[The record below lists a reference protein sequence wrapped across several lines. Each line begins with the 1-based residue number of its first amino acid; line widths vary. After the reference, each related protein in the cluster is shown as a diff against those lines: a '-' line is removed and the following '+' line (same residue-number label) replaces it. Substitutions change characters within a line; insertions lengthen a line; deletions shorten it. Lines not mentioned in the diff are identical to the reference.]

1 MEESSIFTKII
12 KGEVPSEFIYQDEIC
27 VVILTIEPLSEGH
40 MLVIPRTQIDD
51 LWELDSATYH
61 HMWDVAKAMTDRLN
75 KAYDYERIGA
85 VVEGFA
91 VPHAHIHVFGYEQPL
106 EPTIIKHAQRKEF
119 ASPEE
124 LREIAD
130 RLRSA

>member
-1 MEESSIFTKII
+1 MQDSIFTKII
-12 KGEVPSEFIYQDEIC
+12 KGEVPSEFIYQDDTA
-27 VVILTIEPLSEGH
+27 VVILTIEPLTEGH
-40 MLVIPRTQIDD
+40 MLVIPRTQVDD
-51 LWELDSATYH
+51 LWELDDATYRH
-61 HMWDVAKAMTDRLN
+61 LWNVARMMTTRLRR
-75 KAYDYERIGA
+75 AYDYERVGA

-106 EPTIIKHAQRKEF
+106 EPTIIKHAQRKDF

-124 LREIAD
+124 LHETAD